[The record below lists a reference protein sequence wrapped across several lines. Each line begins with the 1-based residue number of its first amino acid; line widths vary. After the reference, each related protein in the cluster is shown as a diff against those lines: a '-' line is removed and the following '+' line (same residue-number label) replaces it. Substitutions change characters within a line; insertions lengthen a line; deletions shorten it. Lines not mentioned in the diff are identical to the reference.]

1 MKTIFFLLLLSAALS
16 AAPSANLPLD
26 HWAYG
31 FLERLEAKGLISG
44 YELRV
49 RPIPRSVAAEL
60 TARVLQNA
68 ESLQRLSRTDRR
80 LLEQLRSDLQEEE
93 ALRSL
98 GSAARE
104 PHLHSSYEEDAV
116 LHLDLIARQEILSRR
131 GGEYVPEQLQSLT
144 TAGARLR
151 GTVGSSWALF
161 AEARNTLSRGEERA
175 ENDENFDPAKGEPV
189 VVSGGNV
196 YRDRS
201 IAYAVW
207 QKSRLRFEAGKD
219 EVDWGPFF
227 GQGFALSLNAPP
239 ADLLRLSYR
248 LQNLKFTWQHAWL
261 RSPLGAKYLAA
272 HRIDL
277 KLMRGLYVGG
287 AETVVYAGRSPE
299 PSYLNPFMLYHIA
312 EHHLGDRD
320 NNNLAVDAVFTRIPN
335 LTLAAE
341 WYIDDMTSTKSWRH
355 YFGNKFAWA
364 VGGLWSDAFFLRD
377 LDLRFRYGRISPYVY
392 THWDSINIYTHYDKI
407 LGNAAGPN
415 ADEFELKALRRFSRD
430 FYTEVYG
437 RWSRKGQGAADTHTR
452 PASGD
457 RKDFMTGIVEKRST
471 IGFRISD
478 QVRRDLFVIIDYAYE
493 DVRNG
498 GLVAGQAF
506 YNHLV
511 RVIIDLNY

>member
-189 VVSGGNV
+189 APSPMPFG
-196 YRDRS
+196 
-201 IAYAVW
+201 
-207 QKSRLRFEAGKD
+207 KSRGCASRRA
-219 EVDWGPFF
+219 
-227 GQGFALSLNAPP
+227 
-239 ADLLRLSYR
+239 R
-248 LQNLKFTWQHAWL
+248 
-261 RSPLGAKYLAA
+261 
-272 HRIDL
+272 
-277 KLMRGLYVGG
+277 
-287 AETVVYAGRSPE
+287 
-299 PSYLNPFMLYHIA
+299 
-312 EHHLGDRD
+312 
-320 NNNLAVDAVFTRIPN
+320 
-335 LTLAAE
+335 
-341 WYIDDMTSTKSWRH
+341 TKWT
-355 YFGNKFAWA
+355 
-364 VGGLWSDAFFLRD
+364 GGLSSA
-377 LDLRFRYGRISPYVY
+377 
-392 THWDSINIYTHYDKI
+392 
-407 LGNAAGPN
+407 
-415 ADEFELKALRRFSRD
+415 KALLC
-430 FYTEVYG
+430 
-437 RWSRKGQGAADTHTR
+437 
-452 PASGD
+452 
-457 RKDFMTGIVEKRST
+457 RST
-471 IGFRISD
+471 RRRPICCASLTGCRI
-478 QVRRDLFVIIDYAYE
+478 
-493 DVRNG
+493 
-498 GLVAGQAF
+498 
-506 YNHLV
+506 
-511 RVIIDLNY
+511 